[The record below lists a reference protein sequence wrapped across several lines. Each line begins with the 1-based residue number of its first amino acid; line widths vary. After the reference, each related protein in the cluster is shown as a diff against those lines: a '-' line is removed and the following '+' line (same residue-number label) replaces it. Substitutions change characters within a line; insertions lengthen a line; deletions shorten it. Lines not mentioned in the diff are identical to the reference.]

1 MIKIIIFLILSL
13 ALLNDDVKW
22 LSSISDLSS
31 ALKAPNMKIHT
42 QNPMSKY
49 NFQNQITKIRL
60 MQKVRSK
67 F

>member
-31 ALKAPNMKIHT
+31 ALKAPQHENTHPKSNVQTQFSKSNYKNSSHAEAKI
-42 QNPMSKY
+42 
-49 NFQNQITKIRL
+49 
-60 MQKVRSK
+60 
-67 F
+67 